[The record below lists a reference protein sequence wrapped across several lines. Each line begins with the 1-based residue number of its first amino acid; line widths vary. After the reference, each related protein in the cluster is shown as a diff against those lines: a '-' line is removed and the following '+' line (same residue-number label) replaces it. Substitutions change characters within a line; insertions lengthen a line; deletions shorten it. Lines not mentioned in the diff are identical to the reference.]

1 MTNPRLI
8 GRYLYESPTPLIFCG
23 EITAFPNYAY
33 AYLYPTQEGR
43 HNRFLNAGCFFGPVS
58 YVIHAL
64 EDILELNSVVTF
76 SENKIENQTEV
87 VLADDQYEWARYYL
101 EHPHLI
107 RIDALQEIMLCV
119 FRTGLS
125 VESTWSAGTHMCV
138 YTLSKLSCS

>member
-1 MTNPRLI
+1 M
-8 GRYLYESPTPLIFCG
+8 
-23 EITAFPNYAY
+23 
-33 AYLYPTQEGR
+33 
-43 HNRFLNAGCFFGPVS
+43 
-58 YVIHAL
+58 

-125 VESTWSAGTHMCV
+125 VESTWSAALQTAVITIPNHA
-138 YTLSKLSCS
+138 